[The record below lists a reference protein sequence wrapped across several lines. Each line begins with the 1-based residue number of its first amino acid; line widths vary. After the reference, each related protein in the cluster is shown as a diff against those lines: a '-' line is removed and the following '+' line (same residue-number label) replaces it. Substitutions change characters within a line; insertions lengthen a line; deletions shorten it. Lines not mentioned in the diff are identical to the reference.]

1 MLKEGFAVPEHQTE
15 LETAERPYRY
25 VIACACSA
33 SLFIALGL
41 GNMPAGQYV
50 APVTADLGVARMD
63 FSLMFSVRF
72 VMGTLAGLM
81 WGKFLARLGVRV
93 MSGAGFAL
101 LSCAFLIFSLAHSL
115 PAFYFGGAVQGLG
128 VTLCSNATCSYLVDG
143 WFRKNKGTVLGLVFA
158 SSGLGGALFNVL
170 VARTILVA
178 GWRTSY
184 RLTAWIMLA
193 AAVMMTAV
201 MREPGGVSGE
211 RQRRASSESWEGVPL
226 PVLFRQ
232 PYFYGIA
239 AFIFVLGV
247 LCNPVY
253 SLAPAH
259 LTDLG
264 FDRMFAARAVGM
276 LFIVL
281 AVSKVAVGVIYDRF
295 GLRSGVVLC
304 MCFGIA
310 TMLLLAGARSKISA
324 VLFAVLMGVEMP
336 IETIL
341 LPMIIASLM
350 GRKAYTSLIGAA
362 FAMISAGIALGNPLV
377 NYIYDRCG
385 SYAPA
390 LYGLCC
396 VAAASLVMYFWCES
410 QAKKLQSA
418 CTRDQ

>member
-1 MLKEGFAVPEHQTE
+1 MA
-15 LETAERPYRY
+15 
-25 VIACACSA
+25 
-33 SLFIALGL
+33 
-41 GNMPAGQYV
+41 
-50 APVTADLGVARMD
+50 
-63 FSLMFSVRF
+63 
-72 VMGTLAGLM
+72 
-81 WGKFLARLGVRV
+81 
-93 MSGAGFAL
+93 GAGFAL
-101 LSCAFLIFSLAHSL
+101 LSCAFLIFSLANSL
-115 PAFYFGGAVQGLG
+115 PVFYLGGAVQGLG

-143 WFRKNKGTVLGLVFA
+143 WFKKNKGTVLGLVFA

-178 GWRTSY
+178 GWRASY

-193 AAVMMTAV
+193 MAIVMTALV
-201 MREPGGVSGE
+201 RDPGGAAGE
-211 RQRRASSESWEGVPL
+211 RRRRASSESWEGAPL
-226 PVLFRQ
+226 SVLFRQ

-247 LCNPVY
+247 LCNPIY

-264 FDRMFAARAVGM
+264 FDRMFAARAVGT

-281 AVSKVAVGVIYDRF
+281 AVSKVAVGIIYDRF
-295 GLRSGVVLC
+295 GLRFAVVLC
-304 MCFGIA
+304 MVSGIVS
-310 TMLLLAGARSKISA
+310 MLLLAGARSKFSA

-377 NYIYDRCG
+377 NFIYDRCG

-390 LYGLCC
+390 LYGLC
-396 VAAASLVMYFWCES
+396 VVSLASLLMYFWCEH
-410 QAKKLQSA
+410 QAEKLKRA
-418 CTRDQ
+418 TVDNNY